1 MTGVEPFVVVASSTL
16 AQLVAGWTAVLPIA
30 ALALSGWFRGGF
42 RAVIA
47 GLQVLGS
54 FLAAVSLAAPLAG
67 LVQSLGCPESQSLAA
82 AYFLVFA
89 TVILGVRLAVGAAVP
104 EGALKLPPLVDHVCG
119 VVCGAGAGL
128 VLGGALLVGWSMA
141 DMPGWLRL
149 DNTHQPLD
157 SGGRVLWTFAR
168 FAGRDAAGRARLLDG
183 DRPVPDGGAADG
195 VRASEPFVD
204 SNRSGSCDAGP
215 AGAEGSEPY
224 VDVDKSGG
232 FTRDMGWEIE
242 AADGRR
248 RPGLRDCY
256 RLADW
261 RRVRSMHA
269 PRIVS
274 ADAAEVTE
282 NTPVEE
288 PVYEARALDADG
300 DAVTFALEPATAD
313 EAGDG
318 EAEDG
323 AVRDGAAGVD
333 AEPGDDSSTSGS
345 PEPGM
350 AIDPATG
357 VVTLLEP
364 ADFERSKSHEFVVVA
379 TDATGLAARQRVRLR
394 VRDVPLEPSA
404 PP

>member
-1 MTGVEPFVVVASSTL
+1 MTGVGPFIVVAASTL
-16 AQLVAGWTAVLPIA
+16 AQLFAGWTAVLPIA
-30 ALALSGWFRGGF
+30 ALAIYGWFRGGF

-54 FLAAVSLAAPLAG
+54 FLAAVALAEPLSG
-67 LVQSLGCPESQSLAA
+67 LVQSLGCPESQSLAV

-89 TVILGVRLAVGAAVP
+89 AAILTIRLAVGAAVP
-104 EGALKLPPLVDHVCG
+104 EGALKLPPLVDHACG
-119 VVCGAGAGL
+119 VVCGAAAGL

-168 FAGRDAAGRARLLDG
+168 FAGRDADSRARLLDG
-183 DRPVPDGGAADG
+183 DPPVPGGDTADG
-195 VRASEPFVD
+195 IRASEPFVD
-204 SNRSGSCDAGP
+204 SNHSGSCDAGP

-224 VDVDKSGG
+224 LDVDRSGG

-274 ADAAEVTE
+274 ADATEVTE

-288 PVYEARALDADG
+288 PVYEARAVDADG
-300 DAVTFALEPATAD
+300 DAVTFALEPAAD

-318 EAEDG
+318 EAADG
-323 AVRDGAAGVD
+323 AVREGAAG
-333 AEPGDDSSTSGS
+333 AESGADDDTTG
-345 PEPGM
+345 PREPGM
-350 AIDPATG
+350 VIDPATG

-364 ADFERSKSHEFVVVA
+364 ADFERAKSQEFVVVA
-379 TDATGLAARQRVRLR
+379 TDATGLAARKRVRLR
-394 VRDVPLEPSA
+394 VRDVPLEPSV